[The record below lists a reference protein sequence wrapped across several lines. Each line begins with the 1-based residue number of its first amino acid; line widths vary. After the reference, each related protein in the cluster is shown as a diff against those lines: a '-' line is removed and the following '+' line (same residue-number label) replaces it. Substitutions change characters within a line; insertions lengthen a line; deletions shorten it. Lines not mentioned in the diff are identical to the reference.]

1 MAAQVQHTQSQG
13 NGEVAGNSSMM
24 RITAGPTALASSMIY
39 KMLGM
44 YLTIMKSQSEQKNN
58 FYKSQLSEVKGQAKA
73 IVTAAWMQAGGLMA
87 SGAMMIAG
95 AVGSAV
101 ANNKVGKEEY
111 DANAGK
117 MSELEGEMKPFKE
130 INNLQPEEATTG
142 IGTADAPT
150 EEVQARMQEL
160 QQGEFVGDD
169 GSYNAATTEA
179 AIQHMKAKDAA
190 TGSDDVAEMRRSLDK
205 QITQRSLDMN
215 SYAQKLQQITT
226 NRTVMSQM
234 ASQGAQA
241 LGNGGQAAFKVAEA
255 NEQKDVELNRTA
267 GSQAGQGASE
277 LGQDMGK
284 QYQNA
289 MQALQALAAIRQ
301 SSETSNM

>member
-24 RITAGPTALASSMIY
+24 RITAGPTALASKMIY
-39 KMLGM
+39 QMLSM
-44 YLTIMKSQSEQKNN
+44 YLTILKSQSEQKNN
-58 FYKSQLSEVKGQAKA
+58 FYQSQLSEAQGQAKA
-73 IVTAAWMQAGGLMA
+73 TVNAATMQALGLA
-87 SGAMMIAG
+87 CSGLTMIAG
-95 AVGSAV
+95 AIGSAV
-101 ANNKVGKEEY
+101 VNNKVGKEDY

-117 MSELEGEMKPFKE
+117 MDDLEGQIKPLKE
-130 INNLQPEEATTG
+130 INNMQPEAAETG
-142 IGTADAPT
+142 IGSGDAPS
-150 EEVQARMQEL
+150 EDIQARIDQL
-160 QQGEFVGDD
+160 KQGEFVRED
-169 GSYNAATTEA
+169 GSYDQETTEA
-179 AIQHMKAKDAA
+179 AIQHMKTTDPEGLADTKR
-190 TGSDDVAEMRRSLDK
+190 TLDK

-226 NRTVMSQM
+226 NRTVASQM
-234 ASQGAQA
+234 ATQGAQA
-241 LGNGGQAAFKVAEA
+241 LGQGGQAAFKVAEA

-267 GSQAGQGASE
+267 GSMAGQGASE